1 MKPNFS
7 AIVGGPRRDAIL
19 TEEYTMRSVRMDS
32 SLSVSGNTMMG
43 STTRSSRHAVG
54 EAAALMV
61 LGKVPIAASGDV
73 CVSSLPGKVPV
84 SLEEWQEEFQR
95 VESMIQAGQG
105 AQLFTTAFTSVPDV
119 ERLADWIATK
129 WAPAVLRT
137 YDIAAIRIGARPV
150 SASRTGA
157 GQVQIIW
164 QELVDFSTVTAGKM
178 IIQVSETGI
187 TATRAGGDASK
198 GFGAISRKPLNGE
211 DVLVRQLAEA
221 ASQAVEKGLA
231 NKAIISKPVQQ
242 ELKKIDPV
250 APVSSV
256 VSVVTVG
263 PVVTAESG
271 PRQAGARRS
280 SERTRGA
287 RTRRADGTGSAP
299 TGSTDMEKVAE
310 DEEDDGG
317 FQ

>member
-1 MKPNFS
+1 M
-7 AIVGGPRRDAIL
+7 L
-19 TEEYTMRSVRMDS
+19 TEEYTMRSVRIDS

-61 LGKVPIAASGDV
+61 MGKVTAETTGDV
-73 CVSSLPGKVPV
+73 CVSSLPGKEPVP
-84 SLEEWQEEFQR
+84 LEAWQEEFTR
-95 VESMIQAGQG
+95 VEAMLKAGKG
-105 AQLFTTAFTSVPDV
+105 AQLFTTSFTSVPDV
-119 ERLADWIATK
+119 ERLADWLATK

-150 SASRTGA
+150 YASRTDSGE
-157 GQVQIIW
+157 VEIVW
-164 QELVDFSTVTAGKM
+164 QELVDFQSVVAGKM
-178 IIQVSETGI
+178 VIKVTDTGI
-187 TATRAGGDASK
+187 TATRGPGDASK

-231 NKAIISKPVQQ
+231 KKAVVTRKVTQEPKKPDVV
-242 ELKKIDPV
+242 PV
-250 APVSSV
+250 TSV
-256 VSVVTVG
+256 VSVVTVEP
-263 PVVTAESG
+263 PVVKAETG

-280 SERTRGA
+280 SERTRG
-287 RTRRADGTGSAP
+287 TRKRRVDGSAD
-299 TGSTDMEKVAE
+299 TSSTDAPGDGVFDGSDSE
-310 DEEDDGG
+310 DG